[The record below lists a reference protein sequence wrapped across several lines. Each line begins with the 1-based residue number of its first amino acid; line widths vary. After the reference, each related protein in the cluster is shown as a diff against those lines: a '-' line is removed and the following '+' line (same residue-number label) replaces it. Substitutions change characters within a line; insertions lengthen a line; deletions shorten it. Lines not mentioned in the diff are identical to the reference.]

1 MLFWPKYKCRER
13 RQLALIRLR
22 SISCCFPVLS
32 FFFAMSANLDY
43 DLTLVE
49 QAQFETT
56 SRVIAALLNE
66 RLVDAIDGECPISPS
81 VNGIFLAR
89 KASQAPKQV
98 IWIATAEQS
107 HLAVTKGSNGF
118 HPGDFKM
125 PVLVRSG
132 ASSSSD
138 FVKETEPATILT
150 AARSL
155 FDVDEKLFDEDA
167 WKQILSQVTN
177 ASQNQVA
184 WFRCAMKQPRPQI
197 TSSALD
203 WEQALVTGHPAHP
216 MHRSC
221 VAQKPLAQILPSEA
235 PTLLHPSMSIIAVD
249 RAAVKISGPFRKLLE
264 PLLANFNLPAV
275 GPNDI
280 VLPCLSRQWPAIQ
293 DNFPS
298 AYVLLLDA
306 LEAEAQASIRT
317 VTIPSRYGFHWHLK
331 TALACTI
338 TSALRTITPWTA
350 CVGPELSEVL
360 KDLVPDD
367 LWIASEV
374 ASITGSQTDFDQ
386 AKHISCILRE
396 DLEPRAE
403 SLNQSLIICAAL
415 AECPYGNSECYAT
428 LTFDLKNTNAK
439 MAWLTE
445 YTSVLVESILSPALN
460 SGICLEAHGQNML
473 VRVDKK
479 SQKIVGFAARD
490 VGGIKCHMPTL
501 RKRGYN
507 LLTALPGSFVV
518 SDNEEEAWSI
528 VQHTLINNHLHHL
541 IRRLRVPPGQAWQM
555 VRDQIDNFFD
565 RRPKSAVAKR
575 FRDFLFQSEV
585 DSKAFLRMKMQ
596 GLYRD
601 YVHTATPNVLLTR

>member
-1 MLFWPKYKCRER
+1 MSAHLDFDA
-13 RQLALIRLR
+13 ALI
-22 SISCCFPVLS
+22 
-32 FFFAMSANLDY
+32 
-43 DLTLVE
+43 E

-56 SRVIAALLNE
+56 SRIIAALLNE
-66 RLVDAIDGECPISPS
+66 RLIDAIDGKCPISPS
-81 VNGIFLAR
+81 ANGIFLTR
-89 KASQAPKQV
+89 RASQAPKQV
-98 IWIATAEQS
+98 IWIATVEQS
-107 HLAVTKGSNGF
+107 HAVVARGTNVF
-118 HPGDFKM
+118 HPADLRL
-125 PVLVRSG
+125 PVLVRSEAS
-132 ASSSSD
+132 ASSE
-138 FVKETEPATILT
+138 FVKETEPAAVLT
-150 AARSL
+150 AARCL
-155 FDVDEKLFDEDA
+155 FDIDEKLFDEDS
-167 WKQILSQVTN
+167 WKQILGQVTN
-177 ASQNQVA
+177 SSQNQLA
-184 WFRCAMKQPRPQI
+184 WFRWAMKQPRPQI

-221 VAQKPLAQILPSEA
+221 VSQKPLAQILPCQA

-249 RAAVKISGPFRKLLE
+249 RAAVKISGPFRRFLE
-264 PLLANFNLPAV
+264 PLLANFDLPTLA
-275 GPNDI
+275 PNDV

-293 DNFPS
+293 ENFPS
-298 AYVLLLDA
+298 AYILIPDA

-317 VTIPSRYGFHWHLK
+317 VTIPSKYRFQWHLK

-338 TSALRTITPWTA
+338 TSALRTVTPWTA

-360 KDLVPDD
+360 KDLVSDN

-374 ASITGSQTDFDQ
+374 ASITGSQASFDQ

-415 AECPYGNSECYAT
+415 AERPYGSSQCYAE
-428 LTFDLKNTNAK
+428 LTFDLHDTNAK

-445 YTSVLVESILSPALN
+445 YTSVLVESILSPALD

-473 VRVDKK
+473 VRVDKTSK
-479 SQKIVGFAARD
+479 NIVGFAARD

-501 RKRGYN
+501 RRRGYD

-518 SDNEEEAWSI
+518 SDDEEEAWGI

-541 IRRLRVPPGQAWQM
+541 IRRLRVPQDQAWQM
-555 VRDQIDNFFD
+555 VRDQIDTFFN
-565 RRPKSAVAKR
+565 RQTKSGAAKR
-575 FRDFLFQSEV
+575 FRDFLFQPEV
-585 DSKAFLRMKMQ
+585 HSKAFLRMKMQ

-601 YVHTATPNVLLTR
+601 YVHTTTPNVLLTR

>member
-1 MLFWPKYKCRER
+1 MSAYLDRD
-13 RQLALIRLR
+13 LAL
-22 SISCCFPVLS
+22 F
-32 FFFAMSANLDY
+32 
-43 DLTLVE
+43 E

-56 SRVIAALLNE
+56 SRVISALLNE
-66 RLVDAIDGECPISPS
+66 RLVDSIDGECPISPS
-81 VNGIFLAR
+81 VKGIFLTR
-89 KASQAPKQV
+89 RASQAQRQV
-98 IWIATAEQS
+98 IWVATEGQS
-107 HLAVTKGSNGF
+107 HAAVTKGTKGF
-118 HPGDFKM
+118 HPADLRM
-125 PVLVRSG
+125 PVLVRSS
-132 ASSSSD
+132 ASASAD

-155 FDVDEKLFDEDA
+155 FDIDEKLFDEDA

-184 WFRCAMKQPRPQI
+184 WFHWAMKQPRPQI

-221 VAQKPLAQILPSEA
+221 VAQEPLAQILPSEA

-249 RAAVKISGPFRKLLE
+249 RAAVKISGPFRRLLE
-264 PLLANFNLPAV
+264 PLLANFDLPTV
-275 GPNDI
+275 GSNDI
-280 VLPCLSRQWPAIQ
+280 ILPCLSRQWPAIQ
-293 DNFPS
+293 ANFPS
-298 AYVLLLDA
+298 AYILIPDA
-306 LEAEAQASIRT
+306 LEAEAQASVRT
-317 VTIPSRYGFHWHLK
+317 VAIPKQYGFSWHLK

-360 KDLVPDD
+360 KDLVPNN

-374 ASITGSQTDFDQ
+374 ASITGSQANFDQ

-415 AECPYGNSECYAT
+415 AECPYGSSECYAT
-428 LTFDLKNTNAK
+428 LTFDLHNTHAK

-445 YTSVLVESILSPALN
+445 YTSVLVESILSPALD

-473 VRVDKK
+473 VRVDKTSK
-479 SQKIVGFAARD
+479 KIVGFAARD

-501 RKRGYN
+501 RKRGHD

-541 IRRLRVPPGQAWQM
+541 IRRLRAPQDQAWQM
-555 VRDQIDNFFD
+555 VRDQIDDFFN
-565 RRPKSAVAKR
+565 RRPKSDVAKR

-601 YVHTATPNVLLTR
+601 VSLVR